1 MLKAVVHLDDLHAKT
16 VWNQTNIADKK
27 VEKVLAEE
35 GRKMVYNAMYPIRQQ
50 PFVTRDGRGIV
61 KQKEDE
67 ESSQSSHASQ
77 RQEERQVNHD
87 SRRDLQQE
95 LVDSKRNQQA
105 ATMSRDANIKNSTV
119 NIAQIIKDFK
129 STAVAIGASPELTNE
144 VNEYLSLVEKQVLK
158 SDPNIKLIKSNLRN
172 ASSLLD
178 NYITETLQR
187 PSKVVEN
194 WIDALFLQNINYKFN
209 EEDINPQF
217 LVKFPHERK
226 EEQNNDKSEDEEQ
239 EENQEEE
246 EKTKK
251 ISVHIPSDEKLKSL
265 FLQAK
270 KYTYAN
276 NSKKAMEIFKEALS
290 RAIEVADKETESKIL
305 FEIGKIYDKN
315 DYLAQAL
322 TSYNKSLETT
332 QDISVKTKAHFSMA
346 QIYDDVD
353 QIEPA
358 INHYMS
364 SISYAGEIENL
375 TAQTTSLTKIGN
387 IYSDKYQKEA
397 FNFLLEAEAIAAES
411 KNSKTKGYVSS
422 NIANAYNR
430 FNEPENALK
439 FYSNAIKEYQDAKSP
454 DKIAINYKRAAEV
467 MKDYNNPSKAKSL
480 LKKALSKASQ
490 SDDMQL
496 MQEIKELLTT
506 M

>member
-1 MLKAVVHLDDLHAKT
+1 
-16 VWNQTNIADKK
+16 
-27 VEKVLAEE
+27 
-35 GRKMVYNAMYPIRQQ
+35 MVYNAMYPIRQQ
-50 PFVTRDGRGIV
+50 PFVTRDGRGLV
-61 KQKEDE
+61 KKKEDE
-67 ESSQSSHASQ
+67 ESSQSSRPTQ
-77 RQEERQVNHD
+77 NQEEPQVNNAP
-87 SRRDLQQE
+87 RRDIQQE
-95 LVDSKRNQQA
+95 LVDSKKAQQT
-105 ATMSRDANIKNSTV
+105 ATMARDANIKNSTV

-129 STAVAIGASPELTNE
+129 NTAVAIGASPELTNE
-144 VNEYLSLVEKQVLK
+144 VNEYLSLVEKQVQK
-158 SDPNIKLIKSNLRN
+158 DDPNIKLIKSNLRN

-194 WIDALFLQNINYKFN
+194 WIDALFLQNINYRFN
-209 EEDINPQF
+209 EEEVNSQF

-226 EEQNNDKSEDEEQ
+226 EEGNSKNEEESENESEEQ
-239 EENQEEE
+239 TKEE
-246 EKTKK
+246 TKK
-251 ISVHIPSDEKLKSL
+251 ISVHIPQDEKLKSL

-276 NSKKAMEIFKEALS
+276 NSKKAMELFKEALS
-290 RAIEVADKETESKIL
+290 RAIEVEDKETESKVL
-305 FEIGKIYDKN
+305 YEIGKIYDKN

-322 TSYNKSLETT
+322 TSYNKSLATT
-332 QDISVKTKAHFSMA
+332 QDSNVKTKAHFSMA
-346 QIYDDVD
+346 QIYDDVN
-353 QIEPA
+353 QVEPA

-387 IYSDKYQKEA
+387 IYSDKYKKEA
-397 FNFLLEAEAIAAES
+397 FDFLLEAEAIAIES
-411 KNSKTKGYVSS
+411 KSSKTKGYVSS

-430 FNEPENALK
+430 FNDPENALR

-467 MKDYNNPSKAKSL
+467 MKDYNNPAKAKSL
-480 LKKALSKASQ
+480 LQKALSKARET
-490 SDDMQL
+490 DDIL
-496 MQEIKELLTT
+496 LTQEIKELLVG